1 MSDSSTNY
9 RKASS
14 SSKNEVAIVLIDFI
28 EKRSLKS
35 ERKRVSASLIW
46 VLARSILISNEDSA
60 QSAASLVNNKFTELR

>member
-9 RKASS
+9 HKASS

-60 QSAASLVNNKFTELR
+60 QSAALPVNNKFTELR